1 MGAKKI
7 FMDDIRELSFS
18 GLQVKRTFY
27 NGLQVKN
34 SFPPSLS
41 RELRQHCIRRR
52 HGLRPLVVPRPALS
66 LLLALSCARWAAL
79 EVSSYSARPPATA
92 VRRAGDGPLNRRG
105 SRPPRRPRPPRRRQP
120 PGASLLVGIGDEASH
135 QRQVSSHVF

>member
-7 FMDDIRELSFS
+7 FIDDIRELSFS
-18 GLQVKRTFY
+18 GLQVKRTFC

-34 SFPPSLS
+34 SFPLFLASSGSTASGGGTASGLS
-41 RELRQHCIRRR
+41 WFR
-52 HGLRPLVVPRPALS
+52 ALPS
-66 LLLALSCARWAAL
+66 LLLALSCARRAAL
-79 EVSSYSARPPATA
+79 EVSSYSARPPAAA